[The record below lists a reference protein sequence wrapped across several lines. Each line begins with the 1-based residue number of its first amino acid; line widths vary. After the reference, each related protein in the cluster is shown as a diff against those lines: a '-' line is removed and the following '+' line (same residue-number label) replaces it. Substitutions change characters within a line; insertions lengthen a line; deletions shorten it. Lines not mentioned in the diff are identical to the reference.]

1 MTQDI
6 PSNYLPFFL
15 NWHHQDDT
23 ITQTQTEPAT
33 KLLSEPQ
40 TFKEIAQNF
49 LDEISYQLEEGN
61 IEPSIVP
68 CVENIEQM
76 LDDIIEFL

>member
-1 MTQDI
+1 MTDSSTVDC
-6 PSNYLPFFL
+6 P
-15 NWHHQDDT
+15 
-23 ITQTQTEPAT
+23 TETP
-33 KLLSEPQ
+33 K

-68 CVENIEQM
+68 RIEDIEQM